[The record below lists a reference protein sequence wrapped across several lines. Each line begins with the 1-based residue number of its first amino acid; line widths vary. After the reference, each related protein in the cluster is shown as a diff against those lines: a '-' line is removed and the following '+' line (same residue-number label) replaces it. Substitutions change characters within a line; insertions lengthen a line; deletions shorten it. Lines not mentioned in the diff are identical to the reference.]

1 MKWTF
6 ALVAAL
12 VVATTAGCGGESEK
26 SVQTTTVVSTVQ
38 STNPTGTA
46 SVTTHGKYD
55 YPPVVV
61 NNFMSSCTNGKT
73 GRRDYCACTL
83 DELSNQ
89 VSVGDF
95 ARIGLSGGKLPARI
109 QRIIENAAV
118 ECADKL

>member
-1 MKWTF
+1 MLP
-6 ALVAAL
+6 LVATL
-12 VVATTAGCGGESEK
+12 TVVTAGCGGESEK
-26 SVQTTTVVSTVQ
+26 SVQTTTVVSTIQ
-38 STNPTGTA
+38 STNSTGTA
-46 SVTTHGKYD
+46 GVTTHGKYK

-61 NNFMSSCTNGKT
+61 DNFMSSCTNGNA

-89 VSVGDF
+89 VTVEDF
-95 ARIGLSGGKLPARI
+95 ARIGLAGGKLPPRI